1 MKKILNVDGMS
12 CNHCV
17 EKIQRFVGECEGVEI
32 LNIDIDNKIL
42 EIEIDDEKRLVSVIE
57 AVEDAGFVVK

>member
-1 MKKILNVDGMS
+1 MTKILNVDGMS

>member
-42 EIEIDDEKRLVSVIE
+42 EVEIDDEKRLISVIE

>member
-17 EKIQRFVGECEGVEI
+17 DKIQRFVGECEGVEI

-42 EIEIDDEKRLVSVIE
+42 EVEIDDEKRLVSVIE